1 VKVFELPELAADYS
15 RALRDYLAGAQESA
29 LVHAYEIGRRAIE
42 AGFGVLDLV
51 TMHER
56 AMAAELERA
65 TPEAVGRSASATMA
79 LFAECVAPFEMA
91 QRGYRAATDAA
102 NEAREEA
109 ERANQAKS
117 DFLSRVSH
125 ELRTPFNAV
134 LGFAQVLEMDELT
147 DDQRESVGQIIKAG
161 RHLLD
166 LINEVLD
173 ISRIE
178 SGTLSLSIE
187 PVELRGL
194 AGEALDLVRGIA
206 DRRGI
211 ALLADIGSAEGTF
224 VMADRQRL
232 KQVLL
237 NLLSNAVKYN
247 REEGSATLSIRRQ
260 GEPIRIEVADTGP
273 GIPHD
278 RIDRLFNPFE
288 RLGAEHG
295 DVEGTGLGLAVS
307 KRLVEAMGG
316 AVGLAGTSET
326 GTTFFVEL
334 RQTEPPS
341 STYQIGGQPAP
352 TASSLGRSRTVLYVE
367 DNLSNLTLV
376 ERILG
381 HRPDVR
387 IIPALNGQLGVE
399 LAKEHRPDLI
409 LLDLNLPDMPGEEVL
424 RRLREDSDTR
434 GIAVIVISADTARR
448 QIEALR
454 AAGAREFLGKPLDVP
469 VFLATIDRILDS
481 TG

>member
-1 VKVFELPELAADYS
+1 MRVSGLPELAADYS
-15 RALRDYLAGAQESA
+15 TAFEDYLAGAQESA

-51 TMHER
+51 RIHER
-56 AMAAELERA
+56 AVATALEHA
-65 TPEAVGRSASATMA
+65 TPETIGRSLTATMTF
-79 LFAECVAPFEMA
+79 LAESLSPFEMA
-91 QRGYRAATDAA
+91 QRGYLVATEAA
-102 NEAREEA
+102 NEARREA

-117 DFLSRVSH
+117 EFLSRVSH

-134 LGFAQVLEMDELT
+134 LGFAQILEMDELT
-147 DDQRESVGQIIKAG
+147 EDQRDSVEQIIKAG
-161 RHLLD
+161 RHLLQLVD
-166 LINEVLD
+166 EVLD

-187 PVELRGL
+187 PVALREL

-206 DRRGI
+206 DGRGI
-211 ALLADIGSAEGTF
+211 SLQADIGSAEGTF

-247 REEGSATLSIRRQ
+247 KEEGSATLSIGKQ
-260 GEPIRIEVADTGP
+260 GELARIEVADTGR
-273 GIPHD
+273 GIPQD

-288 RLGAEHG
+288 RLGAERG
-295 DVEGTGLGLAVS
+295 EVEGTGLGLAVS

-326 GTTFFVEL
+326 GTIFFVEL
-334 RQTEPPS
+334 RQTDPPW
-341 STYQIGGQPAP
+341 TTNEAAQPAP
-352 TASSLGRSRTVLYVE
+352 TASPPGRSRTVLYVE

-376 ERILG
+376 ERILA

-387 IIPALNGQLGVE
+387 IIPALQGQLGLE
-399 LAKEHRPDLI
+399 LAKEHHPDLI
-409 LLDLNLPDMPGEEVL
+409 LLDVNLPDMPGEEVL
-424 RRLREDSDTR
+424 RRLRDDPGTR
-434 GIAVIVISADTARR
+434 GIPVIVISADTARR

-454 AAGAREFLGKPLDVP
+454 MAGAREYLGKPLDVP
-469 VFLATIDRILDS
+469 VFLATVDRILDS

>member
-1 VKVFELPELAADYS
+1 MKVSGLPELAADYS
-15 RALRDYLAGAQESA
+15 TALEDYLAGAQESA

-42 AGFGVLDLV
+42 AGFGVLDLIR
-51 TMHER
+51 MHER
-56 AMAAELERA
+56 AVAAAVERA
-65 TPEAVGRSASATMA
+65 TPDTIGRSLTATMTF
-79 LFAECVAPFEMA
+79 LAESLSPFEMA
-91 QRGYRAATDAA
+91 QRGYLVATEAA
-102 NEAREEA
+102 NEARREA

-117 DFLSRVSH
+117 EFLSRVSH

-147 DDQRESVGQIIKAG
+147 EDQRESVEQIIKAG
-161 RHLLD
+161 RHLLQLVD
-166 LINEVLD
+166 EVLD

-187 PVELRGL
+187 PVELREL

-206 DRRGI
+206 DGRGI
-211 ALLADIGSAEGTF
+211 ALRADIGSAEGTF

-247 REEGSATLSIRRQ
+247 TEEGSVTLSIGKQ
-260 GEPIRIEVADTGP
+260 GALARIEVADTGR
-273 GIPHD
+273 GIPQE

-288 RLGAEHG
+288 RLGAERG

-334 RQTEPPS
+334 RQTDPPW
-341 STYQIGGQPAP
+341 STYEAGGHIAL
-352 TASSLGRSRTVLYVE
+352 TASSPGRSRTVLYLE

-381 HRPDVR
+381 RRPDVR
-387 IIPALNGQLGVE
+387 IIPALRGQLGLE
-399 LAKEHRPDLI
+399 LAKEHHPDLI
-409 LLDLNLPDMPGEEVL
+409 LLDLNLPDMSGEEVL
-424 RRLREDSDTR
+424 RRLREDPDTR
-434 GIAVIVISADTARR
+434 GIPVIVISADAARR

-454 AAGAREFLGKPLDVP
+454 TAGAREYLVKPLDVP
-469 VFLATIDRILDS
+469 VFLATVDMILDS